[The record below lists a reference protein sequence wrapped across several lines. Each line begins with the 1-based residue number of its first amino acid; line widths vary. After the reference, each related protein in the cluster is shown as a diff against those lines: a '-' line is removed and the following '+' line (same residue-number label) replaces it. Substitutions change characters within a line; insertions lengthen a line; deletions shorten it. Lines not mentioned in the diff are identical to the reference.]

1 MQQPDDL
8 QELRNKML
16 AALQAHWKPLLWQ
29 GILLMLLGVAA
40 VLAPGYSTLAAE
52 ILFGWLM
59 LLAGTLRLP
68 GAIRSRQT
76 PGAGWHIFSA
86 VLLLLLGLLLIFQP
100 LTGVVTLTQVVI
112 FYLVWH
118 AIASV
123 MFSFRLKPLT
133 RGWLAM
139 AVSAVIDV
147 VLVGIIVAGWPETA
161 HWVLGVMLGCNLFFF
176 GMALTFIA
184 LNNRSAK

>member
-59 LLAGTLRLP
+59 FVGGALRLP
-68 GAIRSRQT
+68 GALSSR
-76 PGAGWHIFSA
+76 PG
-86 VLLLLLGLLLIFQP
+86 L
-100 LTGVVTLTQVVI
+100 
-112 FYLVWH
+112 
-118 AIASV
+118 
-123 MFSFRLKPLT
+123 
-133 RGWLAM
+133 
-139 AVSAVIDV
+139 
-147 VLVGIIVAGWPETA
+147 
-161 HWVLGVMLGCNLFFF
+161 
-176 GMALTFIA
+176 
-184 LNNRSAK
+184 